1 MLNLRSRLMGRIGRV
16 VLLLTL
22 AFPVF
27 AESGFYGARVE
38 VSDRSDAALASGA
51 RDALNQVLIRVS
63 GNEAIAKNPTVAA
76 ALRVARDRVSIY
88 SFVQEEGKVFLQA
101 TFDDV
106 LVKSILRESD
116 ATFWSEDRPPVLL
129 WLVIDEPY
137 SRRFATVS
145 QDGDLLL
152 ELSEAFTARGIDLRL
167 PLLDLEDA
175 AKLSPEMVWQRVTG
189 RIRSA
194 SQRYGTEHILVGR
207 YVQLTTGSQLADWL
221 YLDSEDQRQIQIQG
235 SQPTPVVLAGVDLA
249 VDAMADRYAVT
260 LESAPG
266 QSFIAVTVTGVESF
280 TDYQSVMGILRQL
293 PVLDSLTIDEI
304 YGDRLGVRV
313 TGLSNAEALA
323 RVLPGRSRLVVLGD
337 VAKNRINLHWGQP

>member
-1 MLNLRSRLMGRIGRV
+1 MLKLNHKFTGPIGR
-16 VLLLTL
+16 LLLLL
-22 AFPVF
+22 ALAAPVF
-27 AESGFYGARVE
+27 AESNFYAARVE
-38 VSDRSDAALASGA
+38 VPDRSDAALAAGS
-51 RDALNQVLIRVS
+51 REALNRVLVRVS
-63 GNEAIAKNPTVAA
+63 GNEEIAKNPSVAA
-76 ALRVARDRVSIY
+76 ALRVARDRVSLY
-88 SFVQEEGKVFLQA
+88 SFEQEQGQVYLQA

-129 WLVIDEPY
+129 WLVVDEPY

-145 QDGDLLL
+145 QDGELLL

-175 AKLSPEMVWQRVTG
+175 AKLSPEMVWQRVTR

-194 SQRYGTEHILVGR
+194 SQRYGTEHIMVGR

-235 SQPTPVVLAGVDLA
+235 SKATPVVLAGVDLV

-266 QSFIAVTVTGVESF
+266 QSFISVTVTGVESF
-280 TDYQSVMGILRQL
+280 TDYQSVMGILREL

-337 VAKNRINLHWGQP
+337 ITTNRIDLHWGQP

>member
-1 MLNLRSRLMGRIGRV
+1 MRQLLCRIGRV
-16 VLLLTL
+16 ALLLTITS
-22 AFPVF
+22 PVF
-27 AESGFYGARVE
+27 AQSDFYAARVE
-38 VSDRSDAALASGA
+38 VPDRSDAALALGA
-51 RDALNQVLIRVS
+51 REAMNRVLIRVS
-63 GNEAIAKNPTVAA
+63 GNEDIAQNPTVAA
-76 ALRVARDRVSIY
+76 ALRVARDRIALY
-88 SFVQEEGKVFLQA
+88 SFEQDEGQIYLQA

-129 WLVIDEPY
+129 WLVVDEPY

-175 AKLSPEMVWQRVTG
+175 AKLSPEMVWQRVAG
-189 RIRSA
+189 RIRAA

-207 YVQLTTGSQLADWL
+207 YVQLTTGSQIADWL
-221 YLDSEDQRQIQIQG
+221 YLDSEDQRQVQIQG
-235 SQPTPVVLAGVDLA
+235 TNPTPVVRAGVDLA
-249 VDAMADRYAVT
+249 VDAMADRYAVI
-260 LESAPG
+260 LESTPG

-280 TDYQSVMGILRQL
+280 TDYQSVMDILRQL
-293 PVLDSLTIDEI
+293 PVLDSLTVDEI

-313 TGLSNAEALA
+313 TGLSDAEALA
-323 RVLPGRSRLVVLGD
+323 RVLPGRSRLGVLGD
-337 VAKNRINLHWGQP
+337 ISTRRINLHWGQP

>member
-1 MLNLRSRLMGRIGRV
+1 MLKLNHKLTGPIGR
-16 VLLLTL
+16 LLLLL
-22 AFPVF
+22 AFAAPVF
-27 AESGFYGARVE
+27 AESNFYAARVE
-38 VSDRSDAALASGA
+38 VPDRSDAALAAGS
-51 RDALNQVLIRVS
+51 REALNRVLVRVS
-63 GNEAIAKNPTVAA
+63 GNEEIAKNPSVAA
-76 ALRVARDRVSIY
+76 ALRVARDRVSLY
-88 SFVQEEGKVFLQA
+88 SFEQEQGQVYLQA

-129 WLVIDEPY
+129 WLVVDEPY

-145 QDGDLLL
+145 QDGELLL

-175 AKLSPEMVWQRVTG
+175 AKLSPEMVWQRVTR

-194 SQRYGTEHILVGR
+194 SQRYGTEHIMVGR

-235 SQPTPVVLAGVDLA
+235 SKATPVVLAGVDLV

-266 QSFIAVTVTGVESF
+266 QSFISVTVTGVESF
-280 TDYQSVMGILRQL
+280 TDYQSVMGILREL

-337 VAKNRINLHWGQP
+337 ITTNRIDLHWGQP

>member
-1 MLNLRSRLMGRIGRV
+1 MLNLIRTFKGRIGRI
-16 VLLLTL
+16 VLLLAVT
-22 AFPVF
+22 FPVF
-27 AESGFYGARVE
+27 AQSDFYAARVE
-38 VSDRSDAALASGA
+38 VPDRSDAALASGA
-51 RDALNQVLIRVS
+51 REALNRVLVRVS
-63 GNEAIAKNPTVAA
+63 GNEEIAKNPTVAA

-88 SFVQEEGKVFLQA
+88 SFEREEGQVYLQA

-129 WLVIDEPY
+129 WLVVDEPY

-145 QDGDLLL
+145 QDGALLL
-152 ELSEAFTARGIDLRL
+152 ELSEAFTERGIDLRL

-175 AKLSPEMVWQRVTG
+175 AKLSPEMVWQRVAR

-221 YLDSEDQRQIQIQG
+221 YLDSEDQRQVQVQG
-235 SQPTPVVLAGVDLA
+235 SKTTPVVLAGVDLA

-260 LESAPG
+260 LESTPG

-280 TDYQSVMGILRQL
+280 ADYQSVVGILRQL
-293 PVLDSLTIDEI
+293 PVLDSLIIDEI
-304 YGDRLGVRV
+304 YKDRLGVRV

-323 RVLPGRSRLVVLGD
+323 RVLPGRSRLVVSGD
-337 VAKNRINLHWGQP
+337 VSANRINLHWGQP

>member
-1 MLNLRSRLMGRIGRV
+1 MLNFICQLLRQIGGV
-16 VLLLTL
+16 TLLLGI
-22 AFPVF
+22 AFSAF
-27 AESGFYGARVE
+27 AQSDFYAARVK
-38 VSDRSDAALASGA
+38 VPDRSDTSLSLGA
-51 RDALNQVLIRVS
+51 REAMSRVLIRVS
-63 GNEAIAKNPTVAA
+63 GNEDIAKNPKVAA
-76 ALRVARDRVSIY
+76 ALRVARDRVAIY
-88 SFVQEEGKVFLQA
+88 SFEQDEGQIYFQA
-101 TFDDV
+101 TFDEV
-106 LVKSILRESD
+106 LVKSILREAD
-116 ATFWSEDRPPVLL
+116 ATFWSQDRPPVLL
-129 WLVIDEPY
+129 WLVVDEPY

-152 ELSEAFTARGIDLRL
+152 ELSEAFTTRGIDLRL

-175 AKLSPEMVWQRVTG
+175 AKLSPEMVWQRVAG
-189 RIRSA
+189 RIRAA

-207 YVQLTTGSQLADWL
+207 YVQLTTGSQIADWF
-221 YLDSEDQRQIQIQG
+221 YLDSEGQRQVQIQG
-235 SQPTPVVLAGVDLA
+235 TNPTPVVRAGVDLA

-313 TGLSNAEALA
+313 TGLSDAEALA
-323 RVLPGRSRLVVLGD
+323 RVLPSRSRLGVLGD
-337 VAKNRINLHWGQP
+337 VSTRRINLHWGQP